1 MAVINLDKV
10 AGQHLESIQAPA
22 VLKNGYFLQL
32 GALVDGETELR
43 LATAPTD
50 IEGEDLVLHATPEV
64 DPDPRKAGLKHFEV
78 AQGEKGRAYRLVKG
92 DIITLTEDLFG
103 TLPAIGDLVSPQVG
117 SFLLD
122 GFDSAVVN
130 PTLQFKVIQERT
142 LGYDQDKAFSIQVIK
157 A

>member
-1 MAVINLDKV
+1 MTVIRLDKIV
-10 AGQHLESIQAPA
+10 GAHLESIKAPE

-43 LATAPTD
+43 TATKVVDNTKGN
-50 IEGEDLVLHATPEV
+50 IVLHATPEV

-78 AQGEKGRAYRLVKG
+78 AKDDAGRAYRLVEG
-92 DIITLTEDLFG
+92 DIVTLTVDLFA
-103 TLPAIGDLVSPQVG
+103 TEPTVNELVAPQDG

-122 GFDSAVVN
+122 TSIGDES
-130 PTLQFKVIQERT
+130 LILEVIQETT
-142 LGYDQDKAFSIQVIK
+142 LGYDSAKAFVISVIK